1 MEPFGMVE
9 VGGAVFGQL
18 MDELVRETH
27 SLKTSISRDSMVV
40 SVIMPDGTVVY
51 LNPRLH
57 PGDVMI
63 SNVAGHS

>member
-1 MEPFGMVE
+1 
-9 VGGAVFGQL
+9 